1 MLAQDFDHVSESTD
15 DGNPLPLAVVPHD
28 AQTVASQSHW
38 FQSCQWVRVTLLVRY
53 DKKRASSRLHTQVL
67 PVLMLREQC
76 AQCFGLG
83 RCVCGFSHV
92 SGQSAGDSR

>member
-1 MLAQDFDHVSESTD
+1 
-15 DGNPLPLAVVPHD
+15 
-28 AQTVASQSHW
+28 
-38 FQSCQWVRVTLLVRY
+38 
-53 DKKRASSRLHTQVL
+53 VL